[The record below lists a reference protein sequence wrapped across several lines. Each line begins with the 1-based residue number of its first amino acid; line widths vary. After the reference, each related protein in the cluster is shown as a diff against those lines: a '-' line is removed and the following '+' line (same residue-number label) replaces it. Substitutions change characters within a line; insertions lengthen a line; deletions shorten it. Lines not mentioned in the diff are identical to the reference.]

1 MNKTVCTLTYG
12 KKGIKIKNIGDY
24 YQGLVDN
31 KVTVGVHKGAGK
43 NVVQKAIWNEFGTT
57 PLTIIKP
64 LRRRK
69 PDGTYLIF
77 KAGTVLHIP
86 ARPFVRLYLYAD
98 KKKKITNSFSEIIRQ
113 QTKKLANAKGK
124 ALAKEAYNDIGFKA
138 RAEMKDIILS
148 NSRLKPNSPA
158 TVEIKGFDYPLVNSG
173 QLVQSIDYRVKKRG
187 A

>member
-1 MNKTVCTLTYG
+1 MSKTACKLTYSN
-12 KKGIKIKNIGDY
+12 KGIKVKNVANY
-24 YQGLVDN
+24 YKGLADN
-31 KVTVGVHKGAGK
+31 KVTVGVHKSAGK
-43 NVVQKAIWNEFGTT
+43 RVVQKAIWNEFGTT

-77 KAGTVLHIP
+77 KPGTVLHIP

-98 KKKKITNSFSEIIRQ
+98 KRKKITNSFSEIVRQ
-113 QTKKLANAKGK
+113 QTKKLASAKGQ
-124 ALAKEAYNDIGFKA
+124 ALAKETYNDIGFVA

-148 NSRLKPNSPA
+148 NSRLKPNSSA

-173 QLVQSIDYRVKKRG
+173 QLVQSIDYRVIKRG

>member
-1 MNKTVCTLTYG
+1 MILTSS
-12 KKGIKIKNIGDY
+12 
-24 YQGLVDN
+24 LV
-31 KVTVGVHKGAGK
+31 
-43 NVVQKAIWNEFGTT
+43 
-57 PLTIIKP
+57 PL
-64 LRRRK
+64 
-69 PDGTYLIF
+69 
-77 KAGTVLHIP
+77 
-86 ARPFVRLYLYAD
+86 
-98 KKKKITNSFSEIIRQ
+98 
-113 QTKKLANAKGK
+113 KLANTKGK